1 MLKLIGYLIL
11 SPLFLL
17 GIALRLAFFLP
28 FAALFLLPVVLMRPR
43 LLLRAPRM
51 FRYMLFAKRSGWA
64 GCTEGRGFGGGR
76 RQLVT
81 VTEPVRL

>member
-1 MLKLIGYLIL
+1 MLKLIGFLIL
-11 SPLFLL
+11 SPLFVV
-17 GIALRLAFFLP
+17 GFALRLAFFLP
-28 FAALFLLPVVLMRPR
+28 FAILFLLPMVIMRPR

-51 FRYMLFAKRSGWA
+51 FRYMLFARRSGWA
-64 GCTEGRGFGGGR
+64 GCGYGGGG